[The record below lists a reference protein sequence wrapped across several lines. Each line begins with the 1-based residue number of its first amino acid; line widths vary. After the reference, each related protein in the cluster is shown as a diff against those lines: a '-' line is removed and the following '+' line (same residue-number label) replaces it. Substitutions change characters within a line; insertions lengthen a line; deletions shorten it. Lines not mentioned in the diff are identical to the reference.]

1 MVFLKRPLFSFGTIV
16 IKAWGE
22 NNGELETRHFRKE
35 FRLKI
40 FKTVRNGGCRSPVFQ
55 VKTDSVSGEIHV
67 LFPVLGFLEAG
78 LNFEKSLLKSAFRHF
93 KGSGIVFILS
103 QTSSF

>member
-1 MVFLKRPLFSFGTIV
+1 MKRPLFSFGTIV
-16 IKAWGE
+16 IEAWGK
-22 NNGELETRHFRKE
+22 NNVELETRHFR
-35 FRLKI
+35 L
-40 FKTVRNGGCRSPVFQ
+40 KTVRNGGCRSPVFQ
-55 VKTDSVSGEIHV
+55 VKTDSVSGEIHL